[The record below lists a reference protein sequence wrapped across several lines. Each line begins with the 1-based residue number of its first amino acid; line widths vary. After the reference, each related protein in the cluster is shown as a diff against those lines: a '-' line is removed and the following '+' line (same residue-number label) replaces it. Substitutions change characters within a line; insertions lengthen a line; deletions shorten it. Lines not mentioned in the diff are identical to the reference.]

1 MAKTPEGN
9 VKTKFIKDLKKRVKL
24 TTVLQYKQDA
34 TTVKGFPDTI
44 ILGPEAVTVY
54 IEFKKARNAT
64 FQPGQKYWGDRLKER
79 NFLYYCVS
87 PQNAEEVLNEL
98 EEILK

>member
-1 MAKTPEGN
+1 MSMKKESSFKSDF
-9 VKTKFIKDLKKRVKL
+9 VRELKKRVKL

-54 IEFKKARNAT
+54 IEFKKHKNAK
-64 FQPGQKYWGDRLKER
+64 FQPGQKEWGERLKEH
-79 NFLYYCVS
+79 NFLYYCVY
-87 PQNAEEVLNEL
+87 PEIADKVLDEL
-98 EEILK
+98 VEIFR

>member
-1 MAKTPEGN
+1 MATPEGK

-44 ILGPEAVTVY
+44 ILGPEAVTIY
-54 IEFKKARNAT
+54 IEFKKSKNAK
-64 FQPGQKYWGDRLKER
+64 FQPLQKEWGEKLKER
-79 NFLYYCVS
+79 NFLYYCVY
-87 PQNAEEVLNEL
+87 PENAEQVLSEL